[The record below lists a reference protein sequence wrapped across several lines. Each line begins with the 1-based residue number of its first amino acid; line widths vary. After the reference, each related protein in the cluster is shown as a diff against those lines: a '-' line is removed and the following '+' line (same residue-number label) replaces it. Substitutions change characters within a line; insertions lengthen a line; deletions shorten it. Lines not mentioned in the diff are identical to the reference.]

1 MLIKH
6 INYQGENMDK
16 EKFVKSTVI
25 LIIGGFITKILGMVI
40 KIINTRLIGLD
51 GIGLYMLIY
60 PTFSLF
66 MSLSQFSLPTSVSK
80 LVSEEKYNNKNL
92 VFSSIPI
99 IIFFDLVL
107 ITIIIFSASFISIDL
122 LKDSRCYLP
131 ILCISVVLPFE
142 ALSNMLRGYFFGKQ
156 KMFPH
161 VVSHVI
167 EQIVRLSL
175 TIIIVPNL
183 LKLDLVY
190 AVAFLVL
197 VNMVSEFTSII
208 ILLLFLP
215 KGIKISSDDIKPN
228 KKNIKNILSI
238 SVPNTSTRLVGNI
251 GYFLE
256 PILLT
261 TGMLA
266 AGYSANYITQE
277 YGIVAGYSMPI
288 LLLPGFFTGAVSN
301 SLLPVISKAFVN
313 KKYLYIKRKL
323 KQAIGISLA
332 IGLPVTIILFLFPD
346 FFLNLMYRTNHG
358 GSYLRAL
365 AIPFLFYYIELPLAA
380 TMQAMDLSK
389 KVMIDNIF
397 GITLKT
403 ILLYTLSLFKIG
415 MYGFV
420 VASSINIIVVTTCH
434 YLHVKKMLNNN

>member
-1 MLIKH
+1 M
-6 INYQGENMDK
+6 NK
-16 EKFVKSTVI
+16 EKFIKSTII
-25 LIIGGFITKILGMVI
+25 LIIGGFVTKILGMVI
-40 KIINTRLIGLD
+40 KVINTRLIGLE

-99 IIFFDLVL
+99 IIIFDFIL
-107 ITIIIFSASFISIDL
+107 IAIILASASFISIDL

-131 ILCISVVLPFE
+131 ILCISLVLPFE

-167 EQIVRLSL
+167 EQIIRLSL
-175 TIIIVPNL
+175 TILLVPSL
-183 LKLDLVY
+183 LKIDLVY
-190 AVAFLVL
+190 AVAFLIL

-208 ILLLFLP
+208 VLLLFLP
-215 KGIKISSDDIKPN
+215 KGVRINRNDIRPQKQN
-228 KKNIKNILSI
+228 VKNILSI
-238 SVPNTSTRLVGNI
+238 SIPNTNTRLIGNI

-261 TGMLA
+261 AGMIA
-266 AGYSANYITQE
+266 AGYSPDYITQE
-277 YGIVAGYSMPI
+277 YGIVAGYSMPL
-288 LLLPGFFTGAVSN
+288 LLLPGFFTGAISN
-301 SLLPVISKAFVN
+301 SLLPVISKAAAE

-332 IGLPVTIILFLFPD
+332 IGLPVTVILFLFPE
-346 FFLNLMYRTNHG
+346 FFLNLIYGTTHG
-358 GSYLRAL
+358 GNYLRAL
-365 AIPFLFYYIELPLAA
+365 AIPFLFYYVELPLAA
-380 TMQAMDLSK
+380 TMQAMDMSK
-389 KVMIDNIF
+389 NVMFDNIL
-397 GITLKT
+397 GIVLKT
-403 ILLYTLSLFKIG
+403 LLIYALSLLHIG
-415 MYGFV
+415 MYGLV
-420 VASSINIIVVTTCH
+420 IASSINIMIVSCSH
-434 YLHVKKMLNNN
+434 YFHVAKQLKS